1 MAGRWE
7 NRERQKAVFLGNPWH
22 LQCVFWFDGWH
33 ELGGG
38 LQQVQKAQ
46 AGKAQACLA
55 HEDGRPVHRCS
66 RSERGAVLPDLEDV
80 VFRA

>member
-38 LQQVQKAQ
+38 GFSRFKRLR
-46 AGKAQACLA
+46 L
-55 HEDGRPVHRCS
+55 ERHRH
-66 RSERGAVLPDLEDV
+66 D
-80 VFRA
+80 